1 MPSARE
7 VAAAREKIRRKLH
20 EKIELFERDKHTIE
34 FHRMTPYKMPTV
46 IAAAG
51 SGMTCAGRN
60 SLNRY
65 LRATGFS
72 GAEIE
77 TTKETDVMFSAIEN
91 KPLKSRSVMKL
102 PVKVPGREELVFLE
116 IPILDETDR
125 LRDFPIKISEYLLPF
140 DDSRTL
146 YPRVLVKKSG
156 MAYDLFP
163 FPAEGDC
170 YDEGQTVIHSKE
182 EGKELPS
189 KDELEKELAWGI
201 VCVVFIKL
209 NGEERTLRGT
219 TNKGFIPK
227 QLHGKSSSA
236 KDEDNEGANF
246 AQLARSAKEC
256 EGKKLGEDQV
266 VMFDVDIQSWRSC
279 KYSNI
284 IQLRM
289 RLHPYDTFP
298 GSVATLEEYFDQCTK
313 MSPLSENF

>member
-1 MPSARE
+1 M
-7 VAAAREKIRRKLH
+7 
-20 EKIELFERDKHTIE
+20 
-34 FHRMTPYKMPTV
+34 
-46 IAAAG
+46 
-51 SGMTCAGRN
+51 
-60 SLNRY
+60 
-65 LRATGFS
+65 
-72 GAEIE
+72 
-77 TTKETDVMFSAIEN
+77 
-91 KPLKSRSVMKL
+91 
-102 PVKVPGREELVFLE
+102 
-116 IPILDETDR
+116 
-125 LRDFPIKISEYLLPF
+125 
-140 DDSRTL
+140 
-146 YPRVLVKKSG
+146 
-156 MAYDLFP
+156 
-163 FPAEGDC
+163 
-170 YDEGQTVIHSKE
+170 
-182 EGKELPS
+182 
-189 KDELEKELAWGI
+189 
-201 VCVVFIKL
+201 VFIKL